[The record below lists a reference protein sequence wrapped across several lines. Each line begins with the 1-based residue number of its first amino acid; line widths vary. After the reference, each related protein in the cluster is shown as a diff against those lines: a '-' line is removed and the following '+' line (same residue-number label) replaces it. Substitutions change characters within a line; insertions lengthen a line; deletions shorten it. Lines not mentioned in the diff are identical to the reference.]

1 MRFAADAFRR
11 QLDAGLFS
19 QMFAVFDVGVGHAC
33 GYATKNGLGARL
45 GLVGADSH
53 DIEAGS
59 KAAEF
64 VGKVIEW
71 IDPAAGRA
79 TAQDLPR
86 RAYSDQACLPEVMI
100 CSQMHFLFDMRNCFP
115 RQVRRGVSRGKAR
128 SASYRGRS
136 SDLTGRSDMANGD

>member
-1 MRFAADAFRR
+1 MRFAVDALKRR
-11 QLDAGLFS
+11 LDAGLFS

-64 VGKVIEW
+64 VRGCYAPW
-71 IDPAAGRA
+71 IMKSAARLSMRHAKATTWSPAR
-79 TAQDLPR
+79 
-86 RAYSDQACLPEVMI
+86 V
-100 CSQMHFLFDMRNCFP
+100 
-115 RQVRRGVSRGKAR
+115 
-128 SASYRGRS
+128 
-136 SDLTGRSDMANGD
+136 